1 MGESIVNALANK
13 LQKSYFAKWLF
24 NISFIIFLSCL
35 SSAQPLMSLLRTYT
49 GMNTVHL
56 NMQLG

>member
-24 NISFIIFLSCL
+24 LTFH
-35 SSAQPLMSLLRTYT
+35 LLYFPH
-49 GMNTVHL
+49 V
-56 NMQLG
+56 